1 MIVCDGCRKETCSP
15 VTILVI
21 KEDIKVVGDK
31 TKTSKKRQMI
41 EVPFDACEKCITLML
56 SNIGTMKNR
65 GFFFRLP
72 NVPGTNGVDNVLAD
86 IKADTVAAANAQGP
100 NTATANH

>member
-21 KEDIKVVGDK
+21 KEDTKVVGEK

-41 EVPFDACEKCITLML
+41 EVPFDCCEKCITTML

-72 NVPGTNGVDNVLAD
+72 NVPATNGVDQVMND
-86 IKADTVAAANAQGP
+86 IKADAAAATNAAVP
-100 NTATANH
+100 AAH